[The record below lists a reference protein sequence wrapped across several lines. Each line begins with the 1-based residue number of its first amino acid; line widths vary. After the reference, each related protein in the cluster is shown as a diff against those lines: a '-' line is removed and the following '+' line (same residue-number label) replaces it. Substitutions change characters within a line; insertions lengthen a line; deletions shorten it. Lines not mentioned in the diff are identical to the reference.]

1 MKGMTPYQS
10 HLSITAIVQ
19 ARMGSTRLPG
29 KVLKKVL
36 GKPLLQW
43 LIGRLKRCKCLSS
56 VVVATTTLPEDN
68 PIEAL
73 CHEESV
79 DCFRGDS
86 EDVLSRYIGAMRRF
100 GTDVG
105 VRITGDCPLIDPMIV
120 DQAVELFRDPS
131 SRFDYVSNCIN
142 RTYPRG
148 MDVEVFSFEALEQA
162 NRSAATKAEREHV
175 TYYIVTHPTLFNLG
189 SIEQKEDLSSIR
201 LTVDTE
207 EDFILVSKVLEAL
220 GEKHPGF
227 LLSDIIALLAKHPEW
242 LSINAHVQQKKV

>member
-1 MKGMTPYQS
+1 MTPYQS
-10 HLSITAIVQ
+10 HLSITAIIQ

-43 LIGRLKRCKCLSS
+43 IIQRLRRCKELTS

-73 CHEESV
+73 CLSESV

-86 EDVLSRYIGAMRRF
+86 EDVLSRYIGAMRHF
-100 GTDVG
+100 GTDIG
-105 VRITGDCPLIDPMIV
+105 VRITGDCPLIDPAIV
-120 DQAVELFRDPS
+120 DETIQLFLDPAS
-131 SRFDYVSNCIN
+131 HFDYVSNCVK

-148 MDVEVFSFEALEQA
+148 LDVEVFSFDALEQA
-162 NRSAATKAEREHV
+162 YRSATTKEEREHV
-175 TYYIVTHPTLFNLG
+175 TYYILTHPTLFNIG
-189 SIEQKEDLSSIR
+189 SMEQKEDLSSIR

-207 EDFILVSKVLEAL
+207 EDFLLVSKIIEGLA
-220 GEKHPGF
+220 EKHPHF
-227 LLSDIIALLAKHPEW
+227 SLPEIIALLSKNPEW